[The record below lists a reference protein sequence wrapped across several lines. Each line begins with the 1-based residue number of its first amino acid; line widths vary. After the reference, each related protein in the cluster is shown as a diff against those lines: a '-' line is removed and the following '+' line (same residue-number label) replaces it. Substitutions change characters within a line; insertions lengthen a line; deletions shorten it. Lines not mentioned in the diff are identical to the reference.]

1 METLKE
7 EIIELESNGRH
18 WVLRYAL
25 LAEPAG
31 ERMGFGLFVCNETTG
46 EQAMIRDAL
55 IHQCDGETLL
65 SRLVAGRVTPV
76 SLHEVVEDFVAE
88 IG

>member
-1 METLKE
+1 MEILKE

-25 LAEPAG
+25 LAEPTG
-31 ERMGFGLFVCNETTG
+31 ERMGFGLFISNETTG
-46 EQAMIRDAL
+46 EQAVVHDAL
-55 IHQCDGETLL
+55 LHQYDGEELL
-65 SRLVAGRVTPV
+65 SELVAGRVTPV
-76 SLHEVVEDFVAE
+76 SLHDVVEDFIAE